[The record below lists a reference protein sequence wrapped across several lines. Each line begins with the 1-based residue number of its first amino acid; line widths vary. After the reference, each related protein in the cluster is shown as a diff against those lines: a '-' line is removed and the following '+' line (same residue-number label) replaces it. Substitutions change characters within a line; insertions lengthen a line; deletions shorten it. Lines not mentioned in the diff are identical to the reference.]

1 MSLAVDASAA
11 VALHFAD
18 EREPFAD
25 MEDRLANGEEAF
37 TAPNFFQEVMEAL
50 RRAIRERRTTS
61 ADVQAWLSVLDSYNV
76 MPLNVNPVAGS
87 ATWLIAETLNVSAY
101 DAGYIAVAKA
111 KGLPLWTRD
120 RALATKAPR
129 VAVKV
134 LP

>member
-1 MSLAVDASAA
+1 MSL
-11 VALHFAD
+11 
-18 EREPFAD
+18 
-25 MEDRLANGEEAF
+25 
-37 TAPNFFQEVMEAL
+37 
-50 RRAIRERRTTS
+50 
-61 ADVQAWLSVLDSYNV
+61 
-76 MPLNVNPVAGS
+76 
-87 ATWLIAETLNVSAY
+87 TL